1 MGAAHRCRGRSLH
14 CTPRCF
20 LVGCGLETWGVW
32 GWGDGGQGAGTDW
45 QGGPVLTGGA
55 LSLGGHC
62 QDAALSKDPLCCPS
76 HCPQSGE
83 GALVWLVLEEVT
95 EGGSRAVSH
104 QDQWRQGWQQQ
115 RRAGAW
121 ALGTPPAWEDGR
133 GLRGLSPDRHHTGDE
148 LCKPPSGFGALGV
161 RCWQEVD
168 LGVSV
173 QGTFQNSWA

>member
-1 MGAAHRCRGRSLH
+1 M
-14 CTPRCF
+14 
-20 LVGCGLETWGVW
+20 
-32 GWGDGGQGAGTDW
+32 
-45 QGGPVLTGGA
+45 
-55 LSLGGHC
+55 
-62 QDAALSKDPLCCPS
+62 
-76 HCPQSGE
+76 
-83 GALVWLVLEEVT
+83 WLVLEEVT

>member
-1 MGAAHRCRGRSLH
+1 M
-14 CTPRCF
+14 
-20 LVGCGLETWGVW
+20 
-32 GWGDGGQGAGTDW
+32 
-45 QGGPVLTGGA
+45 LTGGA

-62 QDAALSKDPLCCPS
+62 QDAALSKDPLSCPS
-76 HCPQSGE
+76 RCPQSGE

-104 QDQWRQGWQQQ
+104 QDQWRQGWQQRRQGWQQQ
-115 RRAGAW
+115 RHAGVW
-121 ALGTPPAWEDGR
+121 ALRTPSAWGDER